1 MKAEIEAGETY
12 LGLELGSTRIK
23 AVLIDRHFIPVAEG
37 SHTWENKLVNGI
49 WTYSI
54 DDVWHG
60 VRSCFAELAR
70 DVKRRYDVTLTTVGS
85 IGISGMM
92 HGYMVFDDA
101 NRLLTPFRTWRNTIT
116 GEAAA
121 ELTRLFGVN
130 IPQRWSVAHLY
141 QAMLRREAHVPR
153 IAYITTLAGYIHW
166 QLTGHKVVGIGDASG
181 MFPIDSDTEQFDAD
195 LVSRF
200 NALEASKSYGLRLE
214 NILPRVLKAGERAGT
229 LTEAGAALLDPS
241 GILKPGIPLCPPEGD
256 AGTGMTA
263 TNSVAVKTGNVS
275 AGTSVFAMIV
285 LDRKLTKVYPEIDIV
300 TTPTGEPVAM
310 VHCNNCSSDID
321 AWVTLFEE
329 FASALGHKASKSKLY
344 ELLFHKALEADDD
357 GGKMLAYNYFAGEP
371 VTGLENGRPLLVR
384 FPDSRLTLA
393 NFMRTHLFTA
403 LGALKIGMD
412 LLLEGEGVQVDRIMG
427 HGGFFKVKD
436 VGQTVMASALGTP
449 VTVMHT
455 AGEGGPWGMAI
466 LAAYMS
472 NRRQGESLAGYLQQ
486 YVFSDAPGV
495 TLPPDKKISE
505 SFDAFMRLYKK
516 GLAVERA
523 AVDAL

>member
-37 SHTWENKLVNGI
+37 SHTWENKFVNGI

-54 DDVWHG
+54 DEIWHG

-70 DVKRRYDVTLTTVGS
+70 DVKRRYDAMLTAVGS

-101 NRLLTPFRTWRNTIT
+101 DRLLTPFRTWRNTIT

-153 IAYITTLAGYIHW
+153 IAYITTL
-166 QLTGHKVVGIGDASG
+166 G
-181 MFPIDSDTEQFDAD
+181 MFPINSDTGQFDAD
-195 LVSRF
+195 LISRF
-200 NALEASKSYGLRLE
+200 NALEASKKHSLRLE
-214 NILPRVLKAGERAGT
+214 NILPGVLKAGERAGT
-229 LTEAGAALLDPS
+229 LTEAGAALLDPR
-241 GILKPGIPLCPPEGD
+241 GLLKPGIPLCPPEGD

-285 LDRKLTKVYPEIDIV
+285 LDKKLTKVYPEIDIV

-371 VTGLENGRPLLVR
+371 VTGLENGRPLLIR

-412 LLLEGEGVQVDRIMG
+412 LLLEGEGVQVDRIVG

-472 NRRQGESLAGYLQQ
+472 NRRQGESLAGYLKQH
-486 YVFSDAPGV
+486 VFSNAPGV

-505 SFDAFMRLYKK
+505 SFDAFIRLYIK